1 MRNSP
6 EGFNRGDRTTIELPR
21 AQREEIAELFALG
34 KRIVLVNYS
43 GSAMGLLPE
52 TERCE
57 AILQAWY
64 PGEAGGTAIADVL
77 FGDCN
82 PSGRLPVTFYRSD
95 EDLPDFEDYDMA
107 SGHTYR
113 YFRGDPLFA
122 FGHGLSYSN
131 FSYSRARVWRGELVL
146 KVRNRSRV
154 AGDEV
159 VQLYVRKHGD
169 EEGPRLSLR
178 GFQRVHVPARKSVTV
193 RIPLDDKVFAAYDE
207 ASGELRA
214 TPGRFTLYYG
224 SSSDRHDLKTLNISK
239 RRYQNL

>member
-1 MRNSP
+1 M
-6 EGFNRGDRTTIELPR
+6 
-21 AQREEIAELFALG
+21 
-34 KRIVLVNYS
+34 
-43 GSAMGLLPE
+43 
-52 TERCE
+52 
-57 AILQAWY
+57 
-64 PGEAGGTAIADVL
+64 L

-113 YFRGDPLFA
+113 YFQGDPLFA
-122 FGHGLSYSN
+122 FGHGLSYSR
-131 FSYSRARVWRGELVL
+131 FSYSRARIWRGELVL
-146 KVRNRSRV
+146 KVRNRSRI

-224 SSSDRHDLKTLNISK
+224 SSSDRHDLNTLNISK